1 MNSNRNEN
9 IKVSLPS
16 FISKITIDNIT
27 YIVQT
32 EEVSKRKTKVI
43 SRVFLEGKILH
54 LEEAD
59 YAHIAGKKDFPI
71 KIEELM
77 QKLHKKA
84 TEEFTRASI
93 KKRKKKTEYFNEAM
107 ELLGAGGGAAA
118 LDVLR
123 KGLEMYPS
131 DPLLMSYCGCLYSI
145 AGKKHKEGIKMCRDA
160 IKQLDSS
167 VSLEKE
173 IYYPAFYL
181 NLGRAYL
188 GAGKKREAVAAFNR
202 GLKSDPKDQDII
214 KELKKLGSRRRQ
226 PVPFL
231 KRSNPINKYI
241 GLLAGKG
248 SSKKYTR

>member
-1 MNSNRNEN
+1 MNSNHKEN
-9 IKVSLPS
+9 IKASLPS
-16 FISKITIDNIT
+16 FISKITIDNTT

-43 SRVFLEGKILH
+43 SRVFLEGKILFS
-54 LEEAD
+54 EEAD
-59 YAHIAGKKDFPI
+59 YLSIAGKKDFPK

-77 QKLHKKA
+77 QKLHKKV
-84 TEEFTRASI
+84 TEEFTKASI

-107 ELLGAGGGAAA
+107 DLIGAGRGVDA
-118 LDVLR
+118 LDLLKR
-123 KGLEMYPS
+123 GLELYPS
-131 DPLLMSYCGCLYSI
+131 DPLLMSYYGCLNSI
-145 AGKKHKEGIKMCRDA
+145 VWKKHKEGIKMCRDA

-173 IYYPAFYL
+173 VYYPAFYL

-188 GAGKKREAVAAFNR
+188 GADKRRDAVAAFNL
-202 GLKSDPKDQDII
+202 GLNADPKDQDII
-214 KELKKLGSRRRQ
+214 KELKKLGSRRRL

-241 GLLAGKG
+241 GLLIGKG
-248 SSKKYTR
+248 SGQK

>member
-1 MNSNRNEN
+1 MNSGQDEY

-16 FISKITIDNIT
+16 FISKVTIDNTT

-43 SRVFLEGKILH
+43 SRVFLDGRMLYS
-54 LEEAD
+54 EEAD
-59 YAHIAGKKDFPI
+59 YSSIIGKKDFSN
-71 KIEELM
+71 KISEVM
-77 QKLHKKA
+77 DKLHKRVI
-84 TEEFTRASI
+84 EEFTKACL

-107 ELLGAGGGAAA
+107 DLLGAGRGLDA
-118 LDVLR
+118 LDLLR
-123 KGLEMYPS
+123 KGIEMYPG

-173 IYYPAFYL
+173 VYYPSFYL

-188 GAGKKREAVAAFNR
+188 GAGKKRDAVSAFNL
-202 GLKSDPKDQDII
+202 GLQADPKDQDII

-226 PVPFL
+226 PIPFL
-231 KRSNPINKYI
+231 KRSNPINKYM
-241 GLLAGKG
+241 GLLIGKG
-248 SSKKYTR
+248 SGQK

>member
-1 MNSNRNEN
+1 MNSNRNEY

-16 FISKITIDNIT
+16 FISKITIDNTT

-32 EEVSKRKTKVI
+32 EEVSKRKTSVI
-43 SRVFLEGKILH
+43 ARVFLEGKILFS
-54 LEEAD
+54 EEAD
-59 YAHIAGKKDFPI
+59 YLSIAGKKDFPM
-71 KIEELM
+71 KIEEFM
-77 QKLHKKA
+77 GKLHRKV

-93 KKRKKKTEYFNEAM
+93 KKRKKKSEYFNESM
-107 ELLGAGGGAAA
+107 DLLGAGRGVDA
-118 LDVLR
+118 LEILR
-123 KGLEMYPS
+123 RGLELYPS

-167 VSLEKE
+167 VSLERE
-173 IYYPAFYL
+173 VYYPAFYL

-188 GAGKKREAVAAFNR
+188 GAGKKREAVTAFNL
-202 GLKSDPKDQDII
+202 GLKADPKDQDII

-231 KRSNPINKYI
+231 DRSNPINKYM
-241 GLLAGKG
+241 GLLMGKG
-248 SSKKYTR
+248 SGKK

>member
-1 MNSNRNEN
+1 MNSSQNEY
-9 IKVSLPS
+9 IRVSLPS
-16 FISKITIDNIT
+16 FISKITIDNTT

-43 SRVFLEGKILH
+43 SRVFLDGKMLYA
-54 LEEAD
+54 EDSD
-59 YAHIAGKKDFPI
+59 YSSIIGKKDFPN
-71 KIEELM
+71 KISEFM
-77 QKLHKKA
+77 DKLHKRVI
-84 TEEFTRASI
+84 EEFTKACL

-107 ELLGAGGGAAA
+107 DLLGAGRGVDA
-118 LDVLR
+118 LDLLR
-123 KGLEMYPS
+123 KGLEMYPG

-167 VSLEKE
+167 VSLERE

-188 GAGKKREAVAAFNR
+188 GAGKRRDAVSAFNL
-202 GLKSDPKDQDII
+202 GLQADPKDQDII
-214 KELKKLGSRRRQ
+214 KELKKLGSRRRP

-231 KRSNPINKYI
+231 NRSNPINKYM
-241 GLLAGKG
+241 GLLIGKG
-248 SSKKYTR
+248 SGQK